1 MSGFEQRDSQYENN
15 YSHGILNRRN
25 GIAMNNEETEF
36 MRAMYNKKIENSD
49 SSILGSIKRVCN
61 RIKKTWNEN
70 GRVKFIVIAIMILI
84 IMNTILISTEQF
96 NITEDIKDS
105 MAVTNGVYFTTTQFA
120 TVGYGDI
127 TPKTGIAKWCASLSH
142 LVIFAIAV
150 NLASEFG
157 VKTAM
162 ERHLEE
168 AVEMEKMITG
178 MKNIEHKRQLEL
190 ISADAEKQ
198 KMVAEKRELDAQRA
212 KEELERKSNKV
223 KEEAERK
230 LNMLQR
236 ELNKRIREDKLKSN
250 SKSCIVPENI
260 IEGPTLDTITDK
272 KKSNW
277 DNIRAIKNL
286 VLTKK
291 HNTNNKV
298 AVQTEVENNE
308 ETEDYFMGDT
318 KEKKNDDEEIEVYN
332 RRNANPTSNIAN
344 SIGLRHL

>member
-1 MSGFEQRDSQYENN
+1 MSSVEPRDSIYEN
-15 YSHGILNRRN
+15 SHDHGHGILDRRN

-49 SSILGSIKRVCN
+49 SSILGSIKRLYN

-96 NITEDIKDS
+96 NITEDIRDS
-105 MAVTNGVYFTTTQFA
+105 MAVTNGIYFTTTQFA

-142 LVIFAIAV
+142 IVIFAIAI

-198 KMVAEKRELDAQRA
+198 KMIA
-212 KEELERKSNKV
+212 
-223 KEEAERK
+223 
-230 LNMLQR
+230 
-236 ELNKRIREDKLKSN
+236 
-250 SKSCIVPENI
+250 
-260 IEGPTLDTITDK
+260 
-272 KKSNW
+272 
-277 DNIRAIKNL
+277 
-286 VLTKK
+286 
-291 HNTNNKV
+291 
-298 AVQTEVENNE
+298 
-308 ETEDYFMGDT
+308 
-318 KEKKNDDEEIEVYN
+318 EKKN
-332 RRNANPTSNIAN
+332 
-344 SIGLRHL
+344 